1 MRRRVAV
8 HMIQWLP
15 RTSSWRQA
23 GREVK
28 CRGRRTGMQLNTTRR
43 WRAGRPSI
51 DKENHMQMRK
61 VAVVGIGNIGVGAV
75 TDLVLHGIEVLGVDV
90 SAEVLRRANEQIL
103 DNVRFAPL
111 LSKSLPRIPKSRVAE
126 LVELT
131 TDLERVCSCDFVIE
145 NVTEDWAI
153 KKQLYHNLDRMV
165 PAGVCFGANTSCISI
180 TQIASA
186 TKRPADVV
194 GIHLMNPVHVK
205 PTVEVIRG
213 FHTAERTIAALLQLF
228 SQLGKE
234 AVIVEDMP
242 GFVSNRISH
251 LFMNE
256 AAFVLQDQVATP
268 EKIDSIFKKC
278 FGHTMGPLETAD
290 LIGLD
295 TVMRSLDVL
304 YESYQDSKYRCCP
317 LLRKLVHAGHLGRK
331 TGRGFYVYP
340 ES

>member
-1 MRRRVAV
+1 MN
-8 HMIQWLP
+8 I
-15 RTSSWRQA
+15 
-23 GREVK
+23 G
-28 CRGRRTGMQLNTTRR
+28 
-43 WRAGRPSI
+43 
-51 DKENHMQMRK
+51 K
-61 VAVVGIGNIGVGAV
+61 VAVVGVGNIGVGVV
-75 TDLVLHGIEVLGVDV
+75 TDLVLHGIEAVGVDV
-90 SAEVLRRANEQIL
+90 SPAILSRAHEQIL

-126 LVELT
+126 LLELT
-131 TDLERVCSCDFVIE
+131 TDLERVSSCDFVIE
-145 NVTEDWAI
+145 NVTENWLV
-153 KKQLYHNLDRMV
+153 KKQVYEKLDRV
-165 PAGVCFGANTSCISI
+165 APQGVCFGANTSCISI
-180 TQIASA
+180 TQIGSV
-186 TKRPADVV
+186 TGRPADVV

-213 FHTAERTIAALLQLF
+213 FHTAERTIEVLLQLF

-234 AVIVEDMP
+234 AIVVEDMP

-268 EKIDSIFKKC
+268 DKIDAIFKKC

-331 TGRGFYVYP
+331 AGKGFYVYP